1 MSRTRRRKRPEM
13 ELGALI
19 SRQYRDG
26 YVRDGTPTHAS
37 VGCEHHGS
45 CAWCARNRT
54 HGNKLREP
62 IDLMKEWTNKDA
74 EFHASL
80 LERQQPL
87 GTEFERVLYDNLLD
101 LYEETPYKRGNS

>member
-1 MSRTRRRKRPEM
+1 MPSYGHPVSGKV
-13 ELGALI
+13 
-19 SRQYRDG
+19 D
-26 YVRDGTPTHAS
+26 
-37 VGCEHHGS
+37 
-45 CAWCARNRT
+45 
-54 HGNKLREP
+54 
-62 IDLMKEWTNKDA
+62 